1 METTDKDPHDP
12 MQRTTGE
19 VIVDTIDA
27 VIDDAGDLMG
37 GTRTS
42 KIAGGAA
49 IGALAAVVLP
59 FSLVTGAL
67 IGAGYSAWRQSN
79 RSKQ

>member
-1 METTDKDPHDP
+1 MEPTDNEP
-12 MQRTTGE
+12 RTTGKA
-19 VIVDTIDA
+19 IIDTLDA

-49 IGALAAVVLP
+49 IGAVAAVVLP
-59 FSLVTGAL
+59 FSLLTGAL

-79 RSKQ
+79 RPRL